1 MLENLLNLFFPKVCL
16 GCSGIL
22 LHNEA
27 IICTHCRHELPLT
40 LHHLQPENEA
50 FKKFYGKIPVEFAAT
65 FVYFHKKGIVQQ
77 LIHNLKYKGHQEIG
91 SLVGDWYGHELMK
104 SAVLPQIDEI
114 IPVPLHKRKLKERGY
129 NQVTTFG
136 QSLSNQLQVTYNEK
150 LLFRTKYTKTQTTKN
165 LLKRAE
171 LHNEN
176 LFEALFNANNHHKH
190 FLLIDD
196 VLTTGSTIE
205 ACGKA
210 LLKIPGAKVSII
222 CIAMSH

>member
-91 SLVGDWYGHELMK
+91 SFVGDWYGHELMK